1 VDNLIQDPVLD
12 KTRSKKRILSLLHED
27 KILIVSSL
35 IVSLL
40 SWSLLSE
47 TMMHGWDVMSSWN
60 LNRGSIELPF
70 LGFLCWILWITTT
83 FHKRKWNH

>member
-1 VDNLIQDPVLD
+1 VDNLIQAPVLD

-47 TMMHGWDVMSSWN
+47 TMMHG
-60 LNRGSIELPF
+60 
-70 LGFLCWILWITTT
+70 
-83 FHKRKWNH
+83 

>member
-1 VDNLIQDPVLD
+1 MKFIKVQHRLSFLKNNLYQNSQKFWQNACVDNLIQDPVLD

-47 TMMHGWDVMSSWN
+47 TMMH
-60 LNRGSIELPF
+60 E
-70 LGFLCWILWITTT
+70 
-83 FHKRKWNH
+83 